1 MKSFMKTL
9 EKGKALEESENKKI
23 VELTGRV
30 LNDTIKLILDVLFC
44 PFWTP
49 QIVFCMLCYSQTTV
63 ILSYCKEHYPMCV
76 VQKQHTTEIHQYHSL
91 LFVSLSTG
99 KVAVAELAEAKAGDV
114 IKSMEGLVN
123 EAKAKLSITAKGG
136 K

>member
-1 MKSFMKTL
+1 
-9 EKGKALEESENKKI
+9 
-23 VELTGRV
+23 
-30 LNDTIKLILDVLFC
+30 
-44 PFWTP
+44 
-49 QIVFCMLCYSQTTV
+49 
-63 ILSYCKEHYPMCV
+63 MCV
-76 VQKQHTTEIHQYHSL
+76 VQKQHDTEFHQYHTL

>member
-1 MKSFMKTL
+1 
-9 EKGKALEESENKKI
+9 
-23 VELTGRV
+23 
-30 LNDTIKLILDVLFC
+30 
-44 PFWTP
+44 
-49 QIVFCMLCYSQTTV
+49 
-63 ILSYCKEHYPMCV
+63 MCV
-76 VQKQHTTEIHQYHSL
+76 VQKQHNTEFHRYYSL
-91 LFVSLSTG
+91 LIVPLSKG